1 MLSLGLSNDRTFVSK
16 FLQSSLTKND
26 KLEILTLKK
35 FLKVFEYD
43 KFRQQA
49 FQLLIKE
56 FNQLEQIK
64 LKQLKNKLKKCNL
77 DEDVFEEKIPELIE
91 IVAILR
97 NWFHSAAKL

>member
-43 KFRQQA
+43 KFR
-49 FQLLIKE
+49 
-56 FNQLEQIK
+56 
-64 LKQLKNKLKKCNL
+64 
-77 DEDVFEEKIPELIE
+77 
-91 IVAILR
+91 
-97 NWFHSAAKL
+97 